1 MFTLLSDS
9 SFINRSGCGRNS
21 NGLRWRWLVFWFWL
35 CHPSGTRPWVV
46 GFGSP
51 CLSFFIG
58 KMRSLNKIKSE
69 SPSTYKLC
77 ISSQKAA
84 HTVLVSFHR
93 HLVSGS
99 VPGTGGT
106 EINDTQS
113 LSKRTD
119 SWVEN
124 TVLQTDGYAG
134 RRGAEGSTEEGLDCP
149 RAGEFGEGDLEEV
162 RVKSA
167 LWRNCPC
174 ENKKEEG
181 TGQRWVSCAHLSLLH
196 LLNLFSWDSPLP
208 RNNFPLAYFSTPLS
222 HHAPSRL
229 AEICFCLLHQHLL
242 CLLLSFLCPHPFNS
256 SSFFRDQLKSLPQKS
271 LSWRSRL
278 VQVSPLYIFLVP
290 CVSASW
296 HCSIVNCVLSGL
308 MFV

>member
-1 MFTLLSDS
+1 MFTFLSDS

-35 CHPSGTRPWVV
+35 CHLSGTRPWVV

-93 HLVSGS
+93 HWVSGS
-99 VPGTGGT
+99 VPGTGDT

-124 TVLQTDGYAG
+124 TVLQTDGYVG

-149 RAGEFGEGDLEEV
+149 RAEEFGEGDLEEV

-167 LWRNCPC
+167 LWRNCPR

-181 TGQRWVSCAHLSLLH
+181 TGQRWVSCAHLSLLYIPPKPLQLRLTSPQEQFPSG
-196 LLNLFSWDSPLP
+196 LLFHPSITPRSFPSSWNMLLSSP
-208 RNNFPLAYFSTPLS
+208 S
-222 HHAPSRL
+222 APSL
-229 AEICFCLLHQHLL
+229 PTS
-242 CLLLSFLCPHPFNS
+242 LLL
-256 SSFFRDQLKSLPQKS
+256 
-271 LSWRSRL
+271 
-278 VQVSPLYIFLVP
+278 VSPSF
-290 CVSASW
+290 
-296 HCSIVNCVLSGL
+296 
-308 MFV
+308 